1 MNKRKI
7 FFGVLVGLVAFC
19 VLLSWVSVY
28 SLGTIATVPFGLCP
42 LLLAGGVDSRAS
54 FIICIFLIC
63 LLYGLICFS
72 IWGVSR
78 RKRFGTAGI
87 LILITI
93 DLAIN
98 VVFTVISWWYLVS
111 IALDL
116 MILIMAYCLYHWSG
130 QTK

>member
-1 MNKRKI
+1 MNKRKV

-19 VLLSWVSVY
+19 ILLSWISVY
-28 SLGTIATVPFGLCP
+28 LLGTIATVPFGLCP
-42 LLLAGGVDSRAS
+42 LLLAGSVDVKVG
-54 FIICIFLIC
+54 FIICIFLIL
-63 LLYGLICFS
+63 LLYGLVTFS

-78 RKRFGTAGI
+78 RKKFGTAGI
-87 LILITI
+87 LVLITI

-116 MILIMAYCLYHWSG
+116 TILILAYCLFHWSG
-130 QTK
+130 QTE